1 MIKLSPTVILYVLA
15 FFGGASIAFA
25 VQSLRWEADVSAI
38 NLAHDESLKKISDKA
53 LVDLSEANERAN
65 KANSLIA
72 ALDDKHTSELSNA
85 LANNQKLADDV
96 AAGSRRVRMAT
107 ADLATCQLS
116 KATTSGTGSLGNA
129 TQVELTRT
137 AGQNILDIRS
147 GIISDQAK
155 LEYLQGYVK
164 TIEEAK
170 NGNIPK

>member
-1 MIKLSPTVILYVLA
+1 MIARYLAVFIAGVIA
-15 FFGGASIAFA
+15 TFWIETI
-25 VQSLRWEADVSAI
+25 RWDADVSAI
-38 NLAHDESLKKISDKA
+38 NLAHTESLKKISDKA
-53 LVDLSEANERAN
+53 IADLSEANERAN

-72 ALDDKHTSELSNA
+72 SLDEKHTSELSNA
-85 LANNQKLADDV
+85 LADNQKLSADV
-96 AAGSRRVRMAT
+96 AAGSRRVRITT

-116 KATTSGTGSLGNA
+116 KSASSSAGSVGNA
-129 TQVELTRT
+129 TQIELTRT

-164 TIEEAK
+164 TIEEDK